1 MFFMVFTQV
10 IHMLSTLGFLVDN
23 FYESLQ
29 SSSE

>member
-1 MFFMVFTQV
+1 MIFAQV

-29 SSSE
+29 SSPK